1 MTAAKEEESAL
12 QEREWQWCLVGNIVG
27 EHLYGEN
34 KALRRGN
41 KQFRPNAK
49 VFVNLVYGGMG
60 HESILVIGLPRGS
73 GKYIEIVIAR
83 KYVEN
88 FRVQKVFKPAVLKK
102 MAQSKWDWWGNTDAV
117 RDELM
122 KALAWLN
129 PAGESGMPAEAVK
142 GSNNTETDRRT

>member
-34 KALRRGN
+34 KELRRGN

-83 KYVEN
+83 KCKKICRKFPAPKSVQAGRFKEN
-88 FRVQKVFKPAVLKK
+88 GSIEMGLVGKYGRCPRRTYESAC
-102 MAQSKWDWWGNTDAV
+102 MA
-117 RDELM
+117 
-122 KALAWLN
+122 
-129 PAGESGMPAEAVK
+129 ESGRGIRYA
-142 GSNNTETDRRT
+142 GRSSQRQ